1 MGSIKLFESKQIRSV
16 WNDKDQKWYFSVQ
29 DVIKVLTD
37 STDVKQYIK
46 RMLSRDEML
55 KSNWGT
61 ICTLV
66 EMEAADGKRRKI
78 QASDTKGLLRII
90 QSIPSPKAEP
100 FKLWLAQVGSD
111 RLDEIE
117 NPELATQRTR
127 ELYKLKGYP
136 DDWIEK
142 RMRSIA
148 IREEL
153 TEEWKNRGVKEQIE
167 YSILTAEISK
177 ATFGLTP
184 SQYKKIKGLKSQNL
198 RDHMTDLE
206 LIFSM
211 LGEASTTEIVKTQ
224 NPKGFIQN
232 QKAAKQGGSV
242 AGNAR
247 RELESRTGKKVVSTD
262 NYLPEGNKNKELK
275 KGKGK
280 K

>member
-1 MGSIKLFESKQIRSV
+1 MSNIKLFQSKQIRSV
-16 WNDKDQKWYFSVQ
+16 WNETEQKWYFSVQ
-29 DVIKVLTD
+29 DVVEGLTD

-78 QASDTKGLLRII
+78 QAADKKGLLRII

-100 FKLWLAQVGSD
+100 FKQWLAQVGSD

-127 ELYKLKGYP
+127 ELYKQKGYP

-153 TEEWKNRGVKEQIE
+153 TDEWKNHGIEEQNE
-167 YSILTAEISK
+167 YAILTAEISK
-177 ATFGLTP
+177 ATFGIIP
-184 SQYKKIKGLKSQNL
+184 SVHKILKGLKNQNL

-211 LGEASTTEIVKTQ
+211 LGEA
-224 NPKGFIQN
+224 
-232 QKAAKQGGSV
+232 
-242 AGNAR
+242 
-247 RELESRTGKKVVSTD
+247 
-262 NYLPEGNKNKELK
+262 
-275 KGKGK
+275 
-280 K
+280 